1 MSPARFLLLLLPF
14 WIVSTGLADPPAD
27 QPDEKTHRV
36 ILLHVADSHGKISGI
51 RQEGKTVGGYARLAT
66 LVQKI
71 RATHKGDTV
80 LLIHAGDLFSRGDKL
95 TRRTLG
101 AANVE
106 LLNAMGFAYW
116 TPGNGEFYDGLA
128 NLRAR
133 LAQFRG
139 KALTSNVHL
148 AEGGK
153 VLGVETDIFQAGP
166 VRVGFFG
173 LCFVRKHSRKGLQ
186 ITQAKATR
194 KALQDLAAAGADAV
208 VAVTHIGL
216 DRDLGLAASTGEID
230 VILGGHSHS
239 TLPTGKLVPSL
250 GGGKTLVAH
259 SGDHRRYLGQVEL
272 SFTRTGKG
280 WELSGKTARLI
291 PVTAE
296 TKPDPI
302 IVGKIR
308 AMSQPGWKPGA
319 PAVTPA
325 ETIGE

>member
-1 MSPARFLLLLLPF
+1 
-14 WIVSTGLADPPAD
+14 
-27 QPDEKTHRV
+27 
-36 ILLHVADSHGKISGI
+36 VADSHGRISGVQ
-51 RQEGKTVGGYARLAT
+51 QEGKTVGGYARLAT
-66 LVQKI
+66 LVAKT
-71 RATHKGDTV
+71 RAEHKDDTIV
-80 LLIHAGDLFSRGDKL
+80 LIHAGDLFSRGDKL

-106 LLNAMGFAYW
+106 LLNALGFSYW

-133 LAQFRG
+133 LRQFRG

-148 AEGGK
+148 AGEGK
-153 VLGVETDIFQAGP
+153 ALGVETDVLQAGP

-173 LCFVRKHSRKGLQ
+173 LCFVRKHTRKGLQ
-186 ITQAKATR
+186 ITEAKATR
-194 KALQDLAAAGADAV
+194 KALRDLATAGADAV

-239 TLPTGKLVPSL
+239 TLPTGRLVPSI

-259 SGDHRRYLGQVEL
+259 AGDHLRYLGRVDL
-272 SFTRTGKG
+272 TFTRTAKG
-280 WELSGKTARLI
+280 WKLSAASARLL

-296 TKPDPI
+296 IQADPAI
-302 IVGKIR
+302 AGKIR
-308 AMSQPGWKPGA
+308 EMSRPGWKPNP
-319 PAVTPA
+319 PAVPA
-325 ETIGE
+325 EMQGKAE